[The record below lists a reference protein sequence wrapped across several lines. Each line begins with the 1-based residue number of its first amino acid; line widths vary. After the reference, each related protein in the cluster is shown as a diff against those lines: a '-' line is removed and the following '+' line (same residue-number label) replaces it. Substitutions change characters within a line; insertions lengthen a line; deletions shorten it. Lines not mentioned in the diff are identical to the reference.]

1 VKKMTLNIMRTIRY
15 PFYQAV
21 SEASEEEFVDDD
33 YKSVWDEAEH
43 VGMQFSIEDRVEIF
57 RAMECITHFHHNGV
71 DYFYCRDVDDYWE
84 ELSMILDK
92 KEKE

>member
-1 VKKMTLNIMRTIRY
+1 MKKMTLNIIRTIRY

-21 SEASEEEFVDDD
+21 SEASEEEFMDDE
-33 YKSVWDEAEH
+33 YKSVWEEAEQ
-43 VGMQFSIEDRVEIF
+43 VGMKFSIGDRVEIF
-57 RAMECITHFHHNGV
+57 RTMECLTHFHHNGV
-71 DYFYCRDVDDYWE
+71 DYFYCQDADDYWE